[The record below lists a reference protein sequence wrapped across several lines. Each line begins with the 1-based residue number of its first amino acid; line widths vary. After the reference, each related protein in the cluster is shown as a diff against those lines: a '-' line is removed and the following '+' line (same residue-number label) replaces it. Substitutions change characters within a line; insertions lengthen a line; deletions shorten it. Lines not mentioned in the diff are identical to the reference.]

1 MLRARENAE
10 GLVVVTVA
18 LPLSST
24 AHALQ
29 SPADCVALASLR
41 FFFFD
46 SARGRDPIRFASS
59 FLIPS
64 TPEDS
69 NRDYLG
75 GSRGTRSSVGGGGL
89 SQIRSNFVA
98 LAFCRSPLQI
108 FNAPE

>member
-1 MLRARENAE
+1 VLRARENAE
-10 GLVVVTVA
+10 GFGGGDGCAAA
-18 LPLSST
+18 LLHGT
-24 AHALQ
+24 R
-29 SPADCVALASLR
+29 PAIATRLR
-41 FFFFD
+41 CACFATLFD

-75 GSRGTRSSVGGGGL
+75 GSRGDGGGL

-108 FNAPE
+108 FNAPVL

>member
-1 MLRARENAE
+1 VLRARENAE

-41 FFFFD
+41 FFFFFD

-69 NRDYLG
+69 N
-75 GSRGTRSSVGGGGL
+75 S
-89 SQIRSNFVA
+89 
-98 LAFCRSPLQI
+98 
-108 FNAPE
+108 